1 MAEVGNNTAVEI
13 GLANLSLDEGEDEGW
28 RADLSGEEMEE
39 GMDVCAVGSFLT
51 ASVIQYHAMNKT
63 LANLWHPHGGVTIS
77 DLGEFLEYDTKAV
90 GRGYRGFMRI
100 RVRIDIRGPL
110 KQRKKIIL
118 SPKNGICQFGQFQ
131 EGQLW
136 GQAIGFER
144 KVMSLNWM
152 QYKGLRKEGFING
165 DQGGGKRP
173 RKFVFSTIS
182 MGMDSEKIV
191 GEHLNARI
199 SDLLAGSVGQSS
211 RAL

>member
-13 GLANLSLDEGEDEGW
+13 GLAGLSLDEGEDEGW

-39 GMDVCAVGSFLT
+39 GMDLCAV
-51 ASVIQYHAMNKT
+51 
-63 LANLWHPHGGVTIS
+63 
-77 DLGEFLEYDTKAV
+77 GEFLEYDTKAV
-90 GRGYRGFMRI
+90 GRGYRGFMQI

-118 SPKNGICQFGQFQ
+118 SPKKFQ

-152 QYKGLRKEGFING
+152 QYKGLRKEGGNVDPNVVLVDEDSSMEIREG
-165 DQGGGKRP
+165 EKRP

-182 MGMDSEKIV
+182 MGMDSEQIV
-191 GEHLNARI
+191 GESSNARI
-199 SDLLAGSVGQSS
+199 SDLLVGSVGQSS